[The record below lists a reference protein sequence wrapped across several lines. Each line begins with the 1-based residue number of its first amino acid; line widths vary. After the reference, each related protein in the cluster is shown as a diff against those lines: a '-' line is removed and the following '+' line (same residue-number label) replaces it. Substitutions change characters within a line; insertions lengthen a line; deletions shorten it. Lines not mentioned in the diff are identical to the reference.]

1 MDPESPKAIEQAVEV
16 LHAGRATVVGT
27 VPLRERF
34 DDGAVWEG
42 PVHVID
48 LVGNT
53 RASRA
58 YAWFSPEGG
67 AGERRFFVALHM
79 WKINSPSAAVRDAMG
94 PSHGIVRKG

>member
-34 DDGAVWEG
+34 DDGSVWEG
-42 PVHVID
+42 LVHVID
-48 LVGNT
+48 LAGNA

-67 AGERRFFVALHM
+67 ADERRFFVALHM
-79 WKINSPSAAVRDAMG
+79 WKIDSPSAAVRDAMA
-94 PSHGIVRKG
+94 PSPRTTRTD